1 MIAFKRKELK
11 NSIFPLEKE
20 NALHVYRGQEIYIVM
35 TINTF
40 TSQHTKRTFKI
51 SFNLTCKSEYVIY
64 LLECILCK
72 MQYVA
77 KAETEFNLRL
87 SNHRKDKTKESKK
100 TQRHKENS
108 ILACKHFQMQE
119 NNFNKHA
126 KFIII
131 DKLVNRQGSKEAL
144 REMLVVRENFWIQK
158 RKILVTFGLNQ
169 ELSK

>member
-20 NALHVYRGQEIYIVM
+20 NAFHVYRGQEMYIVM
-35 TINTF
+35 TTNTF
-40 TSQHTKRTFKI
+40 TSQQTKRTFKI

-108 ILACKHFQMQE
+108 ILACNFQMQE

-131 DKLVNRQGSKEAL
+131 DKLTRFQRSTPRNVSGKFLRKFLDSEAK
-144 REMLVVRENFWIQK
+144 NTSYIW
-158 RKILVTFGLNQ
+158 T
-169 ELSK
+169 